1 MKKALVAYFSAS
13 GVTAKLAERLAD
25 AIGADL
31 SEIEPKA
38 RYTSADLDWRNK
50 QSRSSVE
57 MNDRSCRPEI
67 NRTVDD
73 MAQYDVVFVGFPV
86 WWYRE
91 PSIIDTF
98 MEAYDFSG
106 KTVVPFATSGGS
118 GIGTVLQ
125 ICRCWLLVRRLLLGN
140 ALMRTRLRANWLT
153 GQNSGC
159 KGGHRDGKETNCRKR

>member
-1 MKKALVAYFSAS
+1 MKKTLVAYFSAS
-13 GVTAKLAERLAD
+13 GVTAKLAKRLAD

-106 KTVVPFATSGGS
+106 KTVVPFATSRGS
-118 GIGTVLQ
+118 DIGDSAANLQ
-125 ICRCWLLVRRLLLGN
+125 
-140 ALMRTRLRANWLT
+140 ALATGAKIATGKRFDASTSADNLANWAKQWL
-153 GQNSGC
+153 
-159 KGGHRDGKETNCRKR
+159 

>member
-13 GVTAKLAERLAD
+13 GVTARLAERLAD

-38 RYTSADLDWRNK
+38 RYSSADLDWRNK

-67 NRTVDD
+67 NRNVDD

-106 KTVVPFATSGGS
+106 KTVVPFVTSGGS
-118 GIGTVLQ
+118 GIGDSAANLQ
-125 ICRCWLLVRRLLLGN
+125 MLAAGAKIATGKRFDANTSADKLADWAKQWL
-140 ALMRTRLRANWLT
+140 
-153 GQNSGC
+153 
-159 KGGHRDGKETNCRKR
+159 

>member
-118 GIGTVLQ
+118 GIGDSVANLQ
-125 ICRCWLLVRRLLLGN
+125 MLAAGAKIATGKRFDANTSADKLADWAKQWL
-140 ALMRTRLRANWLT
+140 
-153 GQNSGC
+153 
-159 KGGHRDGKETNCRKR
+159 

>member
-118 GIGTVLQ
+118 GIGDSAANLQ
-125 ICRCWLLVRRLLLGN
+125 MLAAGAKIATGRRFDANTSADKLADWAKQWL
-140 ALMRTRLRANWLT
+140 
-153 GQNSGC
+153 
-159 KGGHRDGKETNCRKR
+159 